1 MAGKREERKKARFQ
15 WLVTSWL
22 IVAAVI
28 VVGVGGII
36 FFMDQL
42 YHKKMH
48 DESAQLPQML
58 ESVSADSKWA
68 QAYNNQTQ
76 PSSESQPSSELPQ
89 SDDAATSQELQSDSD
104 EAQAST
110 DSDNT
115 IEESTTEDTE
125 IHTEED
131 ATENAEAEASS
142 VEESSI
148 ETGST
153 EADSTEEESSTQ
165 ETSATKVADADST
178 SASGVEP
185 AHSIAIGDV
194 KSDTPTYVSLVA
206 VGDNLMHYD
215 VSMSGLQADGS
226 YNYDYN
232 FAYVK
237 DIVQAADLAVIN
249 QECVIGGDQWGI
261 RDYPC
266 FNVRTEV
273 AAAIA
278 KAGFDVVL
286 AATNHVLDIGKV
298 GSLYMVDFFRT
309 NYPQLT
315 LLGIHDSWETRDEIH
330 VIEKNGIRIGMI
342 NYTDIL
348 NCQGDYN
355 ADGQYLVDMLDY
367 DRLATLIQRTKAA
380 SDFVIVFPHWGTEYN
395 LGISDSQKEQAAF
408 LAAQGV
414 DLVIGTHPHVVEPI
428 DYIDRPDGGKMLIY
442 YSLGNFQSLQ
452 RKEATLL
459 GGMAKVTIKK
469 DFKGARIIDFDM
481 ETLVTDYRLGGVRVT
496 DYFDIITTYPW
507 SKYSRAIAES
517 SNIGNG
523 NANFNL
529 DYMFQ
534 LQADQAAQVHEAR
547 HKAGLE

>member
-15 WLVTSWL
+15 WLMTSWL
-22 IVAAVI
+22 VIGIVI
-28 VVGVGGII
+28 VVGVTGII
-36 FFMDQL
+36 FLMDQL
-42 YHKKMH
+42 YQKENNKTGA
-48 DESAQLPQML
+48 ELPQML
-58 ESVSADSKWA
+58 DNIDASSKWA
-68 QAYNNQTQ
+68 SVYGSESKT
-76 PSSESQPSSELPQ
+76 SSESQENS
-89 SDDAATSQELQSDSD
+89 ELQSSSETQSAYEGQSESTSEIVSM
-104 EAQAST
+104 EATS
-110 DSDNT
+110 NT
-115 IEESTTEDTE
+115 NIEETECG
-125 IHTEED
+125 TEESL
-131 ATENAEAEASS
+131 TEQ
-142 VEESSI
+142 
-148 ETGST
+148 
-153 EADSTEEESSTQ
+153 TEENSSEEPEKTTLDQ
-165 ETSATKVADADST
+165 LISDQTTANQA
-178 SASGVEP
+178 VEP
-185 AHSIAIGDV
+185 NGTIVIGDV
-194 KSDTPTYVSLVA
+194 KSEEPSYVSLVA

-215 VSMSGLQADGS
+215 VSMSGLQPDGS

-278 KAGFDVVL
+278 NAGFDVVL

-298 GSLYMVDFFRT
+298 GSLFMVDFFRT

-330 VIEKNGIRIGMI
+330 VIEKNGIKIGMI

-348 NCQGDYN
+348 NCRGDYD

-367 DRLATLIQRTKAA
+367 DRLAMLIQRTKAV
-380 SDFVIVFPHWGTEYN
+380 SDFVVVFPHWGTEYN
-395 LGISDSQKEQAAF
+395 LGTDDSQAEQAAF

-459 GGMAKVTIKK
+459 GGMAKVIIKK

-507 SKYSRAIAES
+507 SKYSRSIAES

-534 LQADQAAQVHEAR
+534 LQAEQAAQVHEAR

>member
-1 MAGKREERKKARFQ
+1 MAGKREKRKKAHFQ

-22 IVAAVI
+22 IVAVVI
-28 VVGVGGII
+28 LAGVGGII
-36 FFMDQL
+36 FFMNRL
-42 YHKKMH
+42 YHTKMH
-48 DESAQLPQML
+48 EENAQLPQML

-68 QAYNNQTQ
+68 HAYQNESQT
-76 PSSESQPSSELPQ
+76 SSEP
-89 SDDAATSQELQSDSD
+89 
-104 EAQAST
+104 QASNEFASE
-110 DSDNT
+110 SD
-115 IEESTTEDTE
+115 
-125 IHTEED
+125 
-131 ATENAEAEASS
+131 
-142 VEESSI
+142 
-148 ETGST
+148 
-153 EADSTEEESSTQ
+153 EEESSERNDTDNSTEETQIDTEQNGMETVSIEEESTEELESTQ
-165 ETSATKVADADST
+165 ETDATELTEDSVT
-178 SASGVEP
+178 P
-185 AHSIAIGDV
+185 AHNVIVEDV
-194 KSDTPTYVSLVA
+194 KPEEPSYVSLVA

-278 KAGFDVVL
+278 NAGFDVVL

-298 GSLYMVDFFRT
+298 GSLYMVDFFQT

-348 NCQGDYN
+348 NCQSDYN
-355 ADGQYLVDMLDY
+355 DNGQYLVDMLDY
-367 DRLATLIQRTKAA
+367 DRLATLIQRTKEA

-395 LGISDSQKEQAAF
+395 LGIDDSQSEQAAF
-408 LAAQGV
+408 LAEQGV

-428 DYIDRPDGGKMLIY
+428 DYVDRPDGGKMLIY

-469 DFKGARIIDFDM
+469 DFKGTRIVDFDM

-496 DYFDIITTYPW
+496 DYFDVITTYPW

-517 SNIGNG
+517 SKIGDG

-534 LQADQAAQVHEAR
+534 LQAEQAAQVHEAR
-547 HKAGLE
+547 QKAGLE

>member
-15 WLVTSWL
+15 WLAISWL
-22 IVAAVI
+22 IVAAII
-28 VVGVGGII
+28 VAGVGGII
-36 FFMDQL
+36 LFMDRL
-42 YHKKMH
+42 YQQENHRGG
-48 DESAQLPQML
+48 AQLPQQL
-58 ESVSADSKWA
+58 ENRDGSSKWA
-68 QAYNNQTQ
+68 QAYTIEWQSSNEWQSDDVLTERESQ
-76 PSSESQPSSELPQ
+76 QGSESQKSSETQL
-89 SDDAATSQELQSDSD
+89 DSD
-104 EAQAST
+104 EVQAST
-110 DSDNT
+110 DNNNMTEKRNT
-115 IEESTTEDTE
+115 EESIAEGTE
-125 IHTEED
+125 IC
-131 ATENAEAEASS
+131 
-142 VEESSI
+142 
-148 ETGST
+148 
-153 EADSTEEESSTQ
+153 TEEESSMQ
-165 ETSATKVADADST
+165 ETSDTKVADADSI
-178 SASGVEP
+178 SVSNLEP
-185 AHSIAIGDV
+185 ARSIAIGDV

-226 YNYDYN
+226 FNYDYN

-278 KAGFDVVL
+278 NAGFDVVL

-315 LLGIHDSWETRDEIH
+315 LLGIHDSWEKRDEIH

-534 LQADQAAQVHEAR
+534 LQAEQAAQVHEAR

>member
-1 MAGKREERKKARFQ
+1 MAGKREERKKARFH

-28 VVGVGGII
+28 IVGVGGII
-36 FFMDQL
+36 LFMNGL
-42 YHKKMH
+42 YHKEMRK
-48 DESAQLPQML
+48 ENAQLPQML
-58 ESVSADSKWA
+58 ESSRDAKWA
-68 QAYNNQTQ
+68 YAFNGESQTE
-76 PSSESQPSSELPQ
+76 SESESESQLESDSQSESKLQTESELQ
-89 SDDAATSQELQSDSD
+89 LE
-104 EAQAST
+104 
-110 DSDNT
+110 
-115 IEESTTEDTE
+115 
-125 IHTEED
+125 
-131 ATENAEAEASS
+131 
-142 VEESSI
+142 
-148 ETGST
+148 
-153 EADSTEEESSTQ
+153 STEEQSIVSTVIEKEETQTQTQADVSSK
-165 ETSATKVADADST
+165 A
-178 SASGVEP
+178 EP
-185 AHSIAIGDV
+185 AHNVVIGDV
-194 KSDTPTYVSLVA
+194 KSEKPTYVSLVA

-232 FAYVK
+232 FAYVR

-261 RDYPC
+261 KDYPC

-278 KAGFDVVL
+278 NAGFDVVL

-330 VIEKNGIRIGMI
+330 VIEKNDIKIGMI

-348 NCQGDYN
+348 NCKGDYN

-367 DRLATLIQRTKAA
+367 DRLATLIQRTKEA

-395 LGISDSQKEQAAF
+395 LGTDASQTEQAAF

-469 DFKGARIIDFDM
+469 DFKGARIVDFDM

-496 DYFDIITTYPW
+496 NYFDIITTYPW

-517 SNIGNG
+517 GNIGNG

-534 LQADQAAQVHEAR
+534 LQAEQAAQVHEAR
-547 HKAGLE
+547 QKAGLE

>member
-1 MAGKREERKKARFQ
+1 MAGKREKRKKARFQ

-22 IVAAVI
+22 IVAVVI

-36 FFMDQL
+36 FFMDRL
-42 YHKKMH
+42 YHTKMH
-48 DESAQLPQML
+48 EENAQLPQIL
-58 ESVSADSKWA
+58 ESVSEDSKWA
-68 QAYNNQTQ
+68 HAYRK
-76 PSSESQPSSELPQ
+76 ESQSE
-89 SDDAATSQELQSDSD
+89 
-104 EAQAST
+104 
-110 DSDNT
+110 
-115 IEESTTEDTE
+115 IEE
-125 IHTEED
+125 
-131 ATENAEAEASS
+131 TENDT
-142 VEESSI
+142 EESSM
-148 ETGST
+148 EVG
-153 EADSTEEESSTQ
+153 STEEESSEE
-165 ETSATKVADADST
+165 ETESTSEADATKLADADRT
-178 SASGVEP
+178 SAATP
-185 AHSIAIGDV
+185 AHSVVIGDV
-194 KSDTPTYVSLVA
+194 KSEEPSYVSLVA

-215 VSMSGLQADGS
+215 VSMSGLQPDGS

-249 QECVIGGDQWGI
+249 QECVIGGDEWGI

-278 KAGFDVVL
+278 NAGFDVVL

-298 GSLYMVDFFRT
+298 GSLYMVHFFRT

-342 NYTDIL
+342 NYTAIL
-348 NCQGDYN
+348 NCRGDYD

-367 DRLATLIQRTKAA
+367 DRLATLIQRTKEA

-395 LGISDSQKEQAAF
+395 LGIDDSQKEQAAF

-469 DFKGARIIDFDM
+469 DFKGARIVDFNM

-507 SKYSRAIAES
+507 SNYSRAIAES

-534 LQADQAAQVHEAR
+534 LQAEQAAQVHEAR

>member
-1 MAGKREERKKARFQ
+1 MAGKREERKKARFH

-28 VVGVGGII
+28 IVGVGGII
-36 FFMDQL
+36 IFMNGL
-42 YHKKMH
+42 YHKEMRK
-48 DESAQLPQML
+48 ENARIPQML
-58 ESVSADSKWA
+58 ESSKDAKWA
-68 QAYNNQTQ
+68 YAFNGELQTE
-76 PSSESQPSSELPQ
+76 SESQSE
-89 SDDAATSQELQSDSD
+89 SQLESDS
-104 EAQAST
+104 QS
-110 DSDNT
+110 
-115 IEESTTEDTE
+115 ESKLQTE
-125 IHTEED
+125 
-131 ATENAEAEASS
+131 
-142 VEESSI
+142 
-148 ETGST
+148 
-153 EADSTEEESSTQ
+153 STEEQSIVSTVIEKEETQTQTQADVSSKAES
-165 ETSATKVADADST
+165 
-178 SASGVEP
+178 
-185 AHSIAIGDV
+185 AHNVVIGDV
-194 KSDTPTYVSLVA
+194 KSE
-206 VGDNLMHYD
+206 
-215 VSMSGLQADGS
+215 SGLQADGS
-226 YNYDYN
+226 FNYDYN
-232 FAYVK
+232 FAYVR

-261 RDYPC
+261 KDYPC

-278 KAGFDVVL
+278 NAGFDVVL

-330 VIEKNGIRIGMI
+330 VIEKNGIKIGMI

-348 NCQGDYN
+348 NCKGDYN

-367 DRLATLIQRTKAA
+367 DRLATLIQRTKEA

-395 LGISDSQKEQAAF
+395 LGTDASQTEQATF

-469 DFKGARIIDFDM
+469 DFKGARIVDFDM

-496 DYFDIITTYPW
+496 NYFDIITTYPW

-517 SNIGNG
+517 GNIGNG

-534 LQADQAAQVHEAR
+534 LQAEQAAQVHEAR
-547 HKAGLE
+547 QKAGLE

>member
-1 MAGKREERKKARFQ
+1 MAGKREERKKVRFQ
-15 WLVTSWL
+15 WLITSWL
-22 IVAAVI
+22 IVAIVI

-36 FFMDQL
+36 FFMDRL
-42 YHKKMH
+42 YHAKMH
-48 DESAQLPQML
+48 AENAQLPQML

-68 QAYNNQTQ
+68 HAYQKGSQPESESQTSNESEL
-76 PSSESQPSSELPQ
+76 SSESQTSNESELSSESVFESEEERG
-89 SDDAATSQELQSDSD
+89 SDQN
-104 EAQAST
+104 
-110 DSDNT
+110 NT
-115 IEESTTEDTE
+115 NNIEETQIEETQTY
-125 IHTEED
+125 TEESSM
-131 ATENAEAEASS
+131 EASS
-142 VEESSI
+142 ASAV
-148 ETGST
+148 TPVGS
-153 EADSTEEESSTQ
+153 
-165 ETSATKVADADST
+165 V
-178 SASGVEP
+178 V
-185 AHSIAIGDV
+185 IGDV
-194 KSDTPTYVSLVA
+194 KSEEPSYVSLVA

-215 VSMSGLQADGS
+215 VSMSGWQPDGS

-249 QECVIGGDQWGI
+249 QECVIGGDEWGI

-278 KAGFDVVL
+278 NAGFDVVL

-298 GSLYMVDFFRT
+298 GSLYMVNFFRT

-330 VIEKNGIRIGMI
+330 VIERNGIRIGMI

-348 NCQGDYN
+348 NCKGDYD

-367 DRLATLIQRTKAA
+367 DRLATLIQRTKEA

-395 LGISDSQKEQAAF
+395 LGTDDSQAEQAAF

-469 DFKGARIIDFDM
+469 DFKGARIVDFNM

-517 SNIGNG
+517 SKIGDG

-534 LQADQAAQVHEAR
+534 LQAEQEAQVHEAR

>member
-22 IVAAVI
+22 IVAIVI

-36 FFMDQL
+36 FFMDRL
-42 YHKKMH
+42 YHTKMH
-48 DESAQLPQML
+48 AENARLPQML

-68 QAYNNQTQ
+68 HAYQKGSQPESESQTNSESEL
-76 PSSESQPSSELPQ
+76 SSESVLESEEEQ
-89 SDDAATSQELQSDSD
+89 GSDQN
-104 EAQAST
+104 
-110 DSDNT
+110 NT
-115 IEESTTEDTE
+115 NNIEETQIEETQTY
-125 IHTEED
+125 TEE
-131 ATENAEAEASS
+131 NS
-142 VEESSI
+142 VEVS
-148 ETGST
+148 
-153 EADSTEEESSTQ
+153 
-165 ETSATKVADADST
+165 
-178 SASGVEP
+178 SASAVTP
-185 AHSIAIGDV
+185 AGSVVIGDV
-194 KSDTPTYVSLVA
+194 KSEEPSYVSLVA

-215 VSMSGLQADGS
+215 VSMSGWQPDGS

-249 QECVIGGDQWGI
+249 QECVIGGDEWGI

-278 KAGFDVVL
+278 NAGFDVVL

-298 GSLYMVDFFRT
+298 GSLYMVNFFRT

-330 VIEKNGIRIGMI
+330 VIERNGIRIGMI

-348 NCQGDYN
+348 NCKGDYD

-367 DRLATLIQRTKAA
+367 DRLATLIQRTKEA

-395 LGISDSQKEQAAF
+395 LGTDASQAEQATF

-469 DFKGARIIDFDM
+469 DFKGARIVDFNM

-517 SNIGNG
+517 SKIGDG

-534 LQADQAAQVHEAR
+534 LQAEQAAQVHEAR

>member
-1 MAGKREERKKARFQ
+1 MAGKREERKKARFH

-28 VVGVGGII
+28 IVGVGGII
-36 FFMDQL
+36 LFMNGL
-42 YHKKMH
+42 YHKEMRK
-48 DESAQLPQML
+48 ENARIPQML
-58 ESVSADSKWA
+58 ESSKDAKWA
-68 QAYNNQTQ
+68 YAFNGESQTE
-76 PSSESQPSSELPQ
+76 SESQSE
-89 SDDAATSQELQSDSD
+89 SQLESDS
-104 EAQAST
+104 QS
-110 DSDNT
+110 
-115 IEESTTEDTE
+115 ESKLQTE
-125 IHTEED
+125 
-131 ATENAEAEASS
+131 
-142 VEESSI
+142 
-148 ETGST
+148 
-153 EADSTEEESSTQ
+153 STEEQSIVSTVIEKEETQTQTQADVSSKAES
-165 ETSATKVADADST
+165 
-178 SASGVEP
+178 
-185 AHSIAIGDV
+185 AHNVVIGDV
-194 KSDTPTYVSLVA
+194 KSEKPTYVSLVA

-232 FAYVK
+232 FAYVR

-249 QECVIGGDQWGI
+249 QECVIGGDQCGI
-261 RDYPC
+261 KDYPC

-278 KAGFDVVL
+278 NAGFDVVL
-286 AATNHVLDIGKV
+286 AATNHILDIGKV

-330 VIEKNGIRIGMI
+330 VIEK
-342 NYTDIL
+342 
-348 NCQGDYN
+348 
-355 ADGQYLVDMLDY
+355 YLVDMLDY
-367 DRLATLIQRTKAA
+367 DRLATLIQRTKEA

-395 LGISDSQKEQAAF
+395 LGTDASQTEQATF

-469 DFKGARIIDFDM
+469 DFKGARIVDFDM

-517 SNIGNG
+517 GNIGNG

-534 LQADQAAQVHEAR
+534 LQAEQAAQVHEAR
-547 HKAGLE
+547 QKAGLE

>member
-1 MAGKREERKKARFQ
+1 
-15 WLVTSWL
+15 
-22 IVAAVI
+22 
-28 VVGVGGII
+28 
-36 FFMDQL
+36 
-42 YHKKMH
+42 
-48 DESAQLPQML
+48 
-58 ESVSADSKWA
+58 
-68 QAYNNQTQ
+68 
-76 PSSESQPSSELPQ
+76 
-89 SDDAATSQELQSDSD
+89 
-104 EAQAST
+104 
-110 DSDNT
+110 
-115 IEESTTEDTE
+115 
-125 IHTEED
+125 
-131 ATENAEAEASS
+131 
-142 VEESSI
+142 
-148 ETGST
+148 
-153 EADSTEEESSTQ
+153 
-165 ETSATKVADADST
+165 
-178 SASGVEP
+178 
-185 AHSIAIGDV
+185 
-194 KSDTPTYVSLVA
+194 
-206 VGDNLMHYD
+206 MHYD

-226 YNYDYN
+226 FNYDYN
-232 FAYVK
+232 FAYVR

-261 RDYPC
+261 KDYPC

-278 KAGFDVVL
+278 NAGFDVVL

-330 VIEKNGIRIGMI
+330 VIEKNGIKIGMI

-348 NCQGDYN
+348 NCKGDYN

-367 DRLATLIQRTKAA
+367 DRLATLIQRTKEA

-395 LGISDSQKEQAAF
+395 LGTDASQTEQAAF

-469 DFKGARIIDFDM
+469 DFKGARIVDFDM

-517 SNIGNG
+517 GNIGNG

-534 LQADQAAQVHEAR
+534 LQAEQAAQVHEAR
-547 HKAGLE
+547 RKAGLE

>member
-22 IVAAVI
+22 IVAIVI

-36 FFMDQL
+36 FFMDRL
-42 YHKKMH
+42 YHTKMH
-48 DESAQLPQML
+48 EENAQLPQML
-58 ESVSADSKWA
+58 ESVNADSKWA
-68 QAYNNQTQ
+68 YAYQ
-76 PSSESQPSSELPQ
+76 SESQLEIE
-89 SDDAATSQELQSDSD
+89 SQTNI
-104 EAQAST
+104 EAQASSESVFE
-110 DSDNT
+110 SDEEQGSDRNNINDINN
-115 IEESTTEDTE
+115 IEETQNDTE
-125 IHTEED
+125 QSGM
-131 ATENAEAEASS
+131 EA
-142 VEESSI
+142 
-148 ETGST
+148 G
-153 EADSTEEESSTQ
+153 STEEEDSEEESESTS
-165 ETSATKVADADST
+165 EADATKLADADES
-178 SASGVEP
+178 SATAVTP
-185 AHSIAIGDV
+185 AGSVVIGDV
-194 KSDTPTYVSLVA
+194 KSEKPSYVSLIA

-226 YNYDYN
+226 FNYDYN

-278 KAGFDVVL
+278 NAGFDVVL

-348 NCQGDYN
+348 NCRGDYD

-367 DRLATLIQRTKAA
+367 DRLATLIQRTKEAA
-380 SDFVIVFPHWGTEYN
+380 DFVIVFPHWGTEYN
-395 LGISDSQKEQAAF
+395 LGIDDSQKEQAQF
-408 LAAQGV
+408 LATQGV

-469 DFKGARIIDFDM
+469 DFKGARIVDFNM

-534 LQADQAAQVHEAR
+534 LQAEQAAQVHEAR
-547 HKAGLE
+547 QKAGLE

>member
-1 MAGKREERKKARFQ
+1 MNG
-15 WLVTSWL
+15 
-22 IVAAVI
+22 
-28 VVGVGGII
+28 
-36 FFMDQL
+36 L
-42 YHKKMH
+42 YHKEMRK
-48 DESAQLPQML
+48 ENARIPQML
-58 ESVSADSKWA
+58 ESSKDAKWA
-68 QAYNNQTQ
+68 YAFNGELQTE
-76 PSSESQPSSELPQ
+76 SESQSE
-89 SDDAATSQELQSDSD
+89 SQLESDS
-104 EAQAST
+104 QS
-110 DSDNT
+110 
-115 IEESTTEDTE
+115 ESKLQTE
-125 IHTEED
+125 
-131 ATENAEAEASS
+131 
-142 VEESSI
+142 
-148 ETGST
+148 
-153 EADSTEEESSTQ
+153 STEEQSIVSTVIEKE
-165 ETSATKVADADST
+165 ETQTQTRETTAQVEEHKASDPSISKTPIATDSKEKLQHN
-178 SASGVEP
+178 VV
-185 AHSIAIGDV
+185 IGDV
-194 KSDTPTYVSLVA
+194 KSEKPTYVSLVA

-226 YNYDYN
+226 FNYDYN
-232 FAYVK
+232 FAYVR

-261 RDYPC
+261 KDYPC

-278 KAGFDVVL
+278 NAGFDVVL

-330 VIEKNGIRIGMI
+330 VIEKNGIKIGMI

-348 NCQGDYN
+348 NCKGDYN

-367 DRLATLIQRTKAA
+367 DRLATLIQRTKEA

-395 LGISDSQKEQAAF
+395 LGTDASQTEQATF

-414 DLVIGTHPHVVEPI
+414 DLVIGTHPHVIEPI

-469 DFKGARIIDFDM
+469 DFKGARIVDFDM

-517 SNIGNG
+517 GNIGNG

-534 LQADQAAQVHEAR
+534 LQAEQAAQVHEAR
-547 HKAGLE
+547 QKAGLE

>member
-1 MAGKREERKKARFQ
+1 MAGKREERKKARFH

-28 VVGVGGII
+28 IVGVGGII
-36 FFMDQL
+36 LFMNGL
-42 YHKKMH
+42 YHKEMRK
-48 DESAQLPQML
+48 ENAQLPQML
-58 ESVSADSKWA
+58 ESSRDAKWA
-68 QAYNNQTQ
+68 YAFNGESQTE
-76 PSSESQPSSELPQ
+76 SESESESQLESKLQTESELQ
-89 SDDAATSQELQSDSD
+89 LE
-104 EAQAST
+104 
-110 DSDNT
+110 
-115 IEESTTEDTE
+115 
-125 IHTEED
+125 
-131 ATENAEAEASS
+131 
-142 VEESSI
+142 
-148 ETGST
+148 
-153 EADSTEEESSTQ
+153 STEEQSIVSTVIEKEETQTQTQADVSSK
-165 ETSATKVADADST
+165 A
-178 SASGVEP
+178 EP
-185 AHSIAIGDV
+185 AHNVVIGDI
-194 KSDTPTYVSLVA
+194 KSEKPTYVSLVA

-232 FAYVK
+232 FAYVR

-261 RDYPC
+261 KDYPC

-278 KAGFDVVL
+278 NAGFDVVL

-298 GSLYMVDFFRT
+298 GSLYMVDFFRN

-330 VIEKNGIRIGMI
+330 VIEKNDIKIGMI

-348 NCQGDYN
+348 NCKGDYN

-367 DRLATLIQRTKAA
+367 DRLATLIQRTKEA

-395 LGISDSQKEQAAF
+395 LGTDASQTEQAAF

-469 DFKGARIIDFDM
+469 DFKGARIVDFDM

-517 SNIGNG
+517 GNIGNG

-534 LQADQAAQVHEAR
+534 LQAEQAAQVHEAR
-547 HKAGLE
+547 QKAGLE